1 MPLRWPGLKCC
12 VLTLIGVVFLI
23 PPSAETQTNRGSVTL
38 TGTVSETVALSVS
51 PGVAD
56 LDAVSS
62 GNTVRITLPG
72 TSADSDIR
80 VPLIVRSNTSFKISA
95 NVETT
100 TTQLAQ
106 LSVID
111 VRATGRMASP
121 QAVNELNIPQ
131 QFDLRRSGDNA
142 VGMDSI
148 NVSQPFLL
156 VSGPRVSLGGTLE
169 SPQNALEITLLIR
182 LKPQPVPGSPV
193 HLTFVATAGPPT
205 Q

>member
-51 PGVAD
+51 PGVAA

-95 NVETT
+95 LFESTIAEVKVT
-100 TTQLAQ
+100 
-106 LSVID
+106 D
-111 VRATGRMASP
+111 VHANGTLVSP
-121 QAVNELNIPQ
+121 
-131 QFDLRRSGDNA
+131 NA
-142 VGMDSI
+142 VKRLIVPPKFDRDL
-148 NVSQPFLL
+148 SQPLL
-156 VSGPRVSLGGTLE
+156 VASGPRVSLGGTLD
-169 SPQNALEITLLIR
+169 SPNNALEITLLIR
-182 LKPQPVPGSPV
+182 LNPQQPHAS
-193 HLTFVATAGPPT
+193 LTLVATAGPPL